1 MQIDGG
7 TVEVAAQDDAINS
20 QGDMVING
28 GVVRAFSLS
37 NDAFDSNCNIIING
51 GEIFASG
58 TGMPEGGLDCNDELG
73 YRLFVNGGSIVAIG
87 GRHSMPEMQSRQ
99 ASVIWRLGNV
109 EADKIYSIDNV
120 CSYKSLRA
128 YQMGG
133 ASLFFSSP
141 KLKKGSSYSLSI
153 DGEEKEK
160 IESLKSPFVNVGRT
174 GWPF

>member
-1 MQIDGG
+1 MNNIPKIKLNNGVEIPAIG
-7 TVEVAAQDDAINS
+7 IGPGIIESRYKTVLNRNS
-20 QGDMVING
+20 FWGKVEYKLGHKLSYIHSKNKYIKS
-28 GVVRAFSLS
+28 VSSAF
-37 NDAFDSNCNIIING
+37 
-51 GEIFASG
+51 
-58 TGMPEGGLDCNDELG
+58 ELG